1 MLTRRRT
8 LQLTAAA
15 ILTTPTVT
23 WAQAWPTRAIHA
35 IVPFTAGG
43 ASDIIA
49 RTVCDQLSRQLGQ
62 PIVVENRPGAGGSIG
77 ASAVAKSDPDGYTIM
92 IHSISHTITAA
103 MYSRL
108 PYDANK
114 DFSSVV
120 SLGDMAN
127 VLMVSPD
134 SGYKTVRDLV
144 EAARKNPGSISFAS
158 SGVGSI
164 NQLTAERLKVAGKFD
179 AVHVPYKGAPEAL
192 LDLMAGRVN
201 FFFSPYL
208 PAKPFIEDRK
218 LIPLAVAGEKRSA
231 SLPSVPTTTEAG
243 YPNTNYP
250 YWNAMF
256 VPAKTPRDIV
266 DKLRTE
272 TIKAMDAVKDKLTQY
287 GTEPMITTSAALDEH
302 VRKQIAINAEVIKI
316 AGIKIN

>member
-23 WAQAWPTRAIHA
+23 WAQAWPNRAIHA

-77 ASAVAKSDPDGYTIM
+77 AAAVAKSDPDGYTIM

-134 SGYKTVRDLV
+134 SGYKTVRDH
-144 EAARKNPGSISFAS
+144 
-158 SGVGSI
+158 GVA
-164 NQLTAERLKVAGKFD
+164 N
-179 AVHVPYKGAPEAL
+179 
-192 LDLMAGRVN
+192 
-201 FFFSPYL
+201 
-208 PAKPFIEDRK
+208 
-218 LIPLAVAGEKRSA
+218 
-231 SLPSVPTTTEAG
+231 
-243 YPNTNYP
+243 
-250 YWNAMF
+250 
-256 VPAKTPRDIV
+256 
-266 DKLRTE
+266 LR
-272 TIKAMDAVKDKLTQY
+272 
-287 GTEPMITTSAALDEH
+287 
-302 VRKQIAINAEVIKI
+302 R
-316 AGIKIN
+316 